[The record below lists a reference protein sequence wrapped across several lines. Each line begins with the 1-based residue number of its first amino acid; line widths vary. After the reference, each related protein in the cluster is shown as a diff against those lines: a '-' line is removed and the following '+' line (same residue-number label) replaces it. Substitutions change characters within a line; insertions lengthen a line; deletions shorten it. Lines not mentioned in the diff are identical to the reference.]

1 MITTAVLT
9 NAVLS
14 LILVVCLILLTAQL
28 FRWWQAEHGK
38 IRLSPTGPKLRQ
50 LEIVETMALDFRRK
64 LVLVRRGDQ
73 LHLLLCGDGRDIVV
87 ETGIPNQ
94 VTDAAS
100 KPNNST
106 GE

>member
-38 IRLSPTGPKLRQ
+38 MRFSPMGQKLRQ
-50 LEIVETMALDFRRK
+50 LEIIETLALDFRRK

-87 ETGIPNQ
+87 ETGIPHQ
-94 VTDAAS
+94 VTDAATEPTKS
-100 KPNNST
+100 N